1 MTRLARFMRRS
12 KPDRRLFIEAL
23 ALLCWARLLIRVV
36 PFRWIAPSLGRPMAE
51 SPVDVGDAQRQLARR
66 VAWAVQA
73 VARHLPLGFV
83 CLPQAVAAKWML
95 RRRRLPSTLYLGL
108 QRQTERSTTA
118 HAWLRV
124 GDMILTGRNE
134 SSNHTVVA
142 TFAEETP
149 STGRAQP
156 TARKTDI
163 GLVTAVRPR

>member
-1 MTRLARFMRRS
+1 MNRLARFMRRNRL
-12 KPDRRLFIEAL
+12 DRRLLIEAL

-36 PFRWIAPSLGRPMAE
+36 PFRWIAPHLGRPMAE
-51 SPVDVGDAQRQLARR
+51 SPVDVGDAPRQLALR

-73 VARHLPLGFV
+73 VAHHVPLGFA

-108 QRQTERSTTA
+108 QRQKEYATTA

-124 GDMILTGRNE
+124 GDVILTGRHE

-149 STGRAQP
+149 STGRTKP
-156 TARKTDI
+156 TATVPQT
-163 GLVTAVRPR
+163 GPR